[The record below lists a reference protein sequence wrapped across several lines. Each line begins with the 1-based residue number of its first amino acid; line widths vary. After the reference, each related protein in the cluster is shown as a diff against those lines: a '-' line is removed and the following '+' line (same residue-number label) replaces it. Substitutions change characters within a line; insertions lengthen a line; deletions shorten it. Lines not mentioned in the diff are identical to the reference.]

1 MKAVILAGGLPSTIT
16 EDREGIPKPMV
27 EIGEKPILWHIM
39 KNLSHQG
46 IREFIICAG
55 YKMDLI
61 KNYFNDFY
69 IYHSDITVDLKSNTI
84 TIHKNVTE
92 DWKVTVVDTGLNS
105 TTSERV
111 ARIKPYIDEDFL
123 VTYGDCLSDVN
134 IHDIEKRHMEQGKV
148 ATMVVARPT
157 GRNSTLN
164 IDEDGILLEA
174 HLQQLQDGAWVN
186 TGTYL
191 FKEDIFRYFNHESNI
206 EAEPISSLIKEQQV
220 VTYRHSDFWRPVET
234 KRDKED
240 MIHLW
245 NEEMAPWKN
254 WQE

>member
-27 EIGEKPILWHIM
+27 EIGEKPIIWHIM
-39 KNLSHQG
+39 KNLSYQG

-84 TIHKNVTE
+84 TIHKNITE

-111 ARIKPYIDEDFL
+111 ARIKPYISEDFL
-123 VTYGDCLSDVN
+123 VTYGDSLSDVN
-134 IHDIEKRHMEQGKV
+134 INEIRKRHLEQGKV
-148 ATMVVARPT
+148 ATMVVSRPT

-164 IDEDGILLEA
+164 IDQDGTLREA
-174 HLQQLQDGAWVN
+174 HLEQSSDGAWAN

-191 FKEDIFRYFNHESNI
+191 FTTGIFQYLKQESNI
-206 EAEPISSLIKEQQV
+206 EKEPISSLIKEQQV
-220 VTYRHSDFWRPVET
+220 VTYRHSDF
-234 KRDKED
+234 
-240 MIHLW
+240 
-245 NEEMAPWKN
+245 
-254 WQE
+254 